1 MDFKENKIFKT
12 KITIEYPTLRNI
24 LEERLGRKMYYE
36 VRGLHGPKR
45 KEFSPLS
52 LFADYATQNSYV
64 DLEIECLEDEIEWF
78 KNSENAEIAEREVS
92 ILVLEEI
99 VKIFKENNIDSALLL
114 VWW

>member
-1 MDFKENKIFKT
+1 
-12 KITIEYPTLRNI
+12 
-24 LEERLGRKMYYE
+24 MYYE

-78 KNSENAEIAEREVS
+78 KNPENAEIAEREVS

>member
-12 KITIEYPTLRNI
+12 KITIEYPILRNI
-24 LEERLGRKMYYE
+24 LEERIGKMCYE
-36 VRGLHGPKR
+36 VRGRYGPKR

-52 LFADYATQNSYV
+52 LFTDNVTQNSYV

-78 KNSENAEIAEREVS
+78 KNSENAEVAEREVS